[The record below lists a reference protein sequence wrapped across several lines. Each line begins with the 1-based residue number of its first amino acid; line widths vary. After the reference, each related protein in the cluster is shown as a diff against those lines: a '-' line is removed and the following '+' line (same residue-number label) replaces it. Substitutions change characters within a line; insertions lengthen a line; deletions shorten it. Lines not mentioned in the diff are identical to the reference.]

1 MTSLLLLHPQV
12 FNLIHSLLLKGL
24 ALIGQD
30 DELDKPPIVVPFTL
44 PAFTGTLELVLY
56 QGMVHTARRLLDLPN
71 GLHFREL
78 KLSWCDEEDLRPV
91 VRLVVVCSD
100 TLECLELACK
110 MDGAVYSISQSDQ

>member
-1 MTSLLLLHPQV
+1 MTSLLLPRPQV
-12 FNLIHSLLLKGL
+12 FNLIHSLLLEDL

-30 DELDKPPIVVPFTL
+30 DELDKPPIVVPFTS

-71 GLHFREL
+71 GLRFREP
-78 KLSWCDEEDLRPV
+78 KLSWCDEEDLRLV
-91 VRLVVVCSD
+91 VRLVVVCSG